1 MSKGQCLAEVLST
14 MTKKGESV
22 LAPKPDPDH
31 VKRVVA
37 AVRGLAERRQ
47 QSSGCLLSALSDLA
61 KQKYIYSESDG
72 FKKIRVQRLNMVLQ
86 FDSAGS
92 KRGTALTSFVGRS
105 DFNLLAMKDSTPGLI
120 NNAFQFWLL
129 LINSHQFVGT
139 SRSGLFF

>member
-14 MTKKGESV
+14 MAKKGESV

-61 KQKYIYSESDG
+61 KQKYIY
-72 FKKIRVQRLNMVLQ
+72 R
-86 FDSAGS
+86 
-92 KRGTALTSFVGRS
+92 
-105 DFNLLAMKDSTPGLI
+105 
-120 NNAFQFWLL
+120 
-129 LINSHQFVGT
+129 
-139 SRSGLFF
+139 